1 MVSIQAAGGLLK
13 RSAIPVIGVF
23 RMAGSQ
29 SAMAIGILSMR
40 RGDAALRLALALGL
54 VATISSVCQAQQATA
69 PTQVVTSFDCSRAG
83 AGQSVPALV
92 CQTPELQTADL
103 RQMQAYYTL
112 RHAQPARQ
120 QELRNQFTS
129 RIQALVRDCSTEQ
142 VRASGSQPTCVTQA
156 FGNLGDFWIQQLQ
169 QTGNAAA
176 LEEARQPV
184 EQFVGAQRALR
195 ERGFLPDSAVL
206 DGVYGSGTRDAVAR
220 FQAERGI
227 SSNGFLTGATLAALG
242 GSSGSRTSAPAAQA
256 SSPRGGTS
264 SRGGP
269 ADQQPA
275 QTAQLSSADQ
285 QNRLRSAR
293 QVAANL
299 KGIADAAEQIV
310 EILEQIG
317 AISSIHD
324 RRRVE
329 LRNDEQ
335 TLRTNIQE
343 AKTALS
349 RIASLRLLEL
359 RDAEEQIKNSIA
371 RMELAADRIQKAH
384 SPPQI
389 VQQERQQERAE
400 RDRVTARES
409 YSRRPKTQLE
419 QILNYTTTSNENG
432 IIGDHLSEFWVSGH
446 RGADKCILT
455 FFRIDSSGVIE
466 LYDRMHAMV
475 DPHNSSPRQIDI
487 RKINERGFNVRMEF
501 TNDFQPYFSV
511 GDEQQRL
518 FNRQRQQPVQERLH
532 RAWRLA
538 FQECPGV
545 RTAF

>member
-1 MVSIQAAGGLLK
+1 MKSRIRAFSI
-13 RSAIPVIGVF
+13 
-23 RMAGSQ
+23 MAGSQ

-40 RGDAALRLALALGL
+40 RGDAAWRLALALGL
-54 VATISSVCQAQQATA
+54 VATISSVSQAQQATA

-227 SSNGFLTGATLAALG
+227 ASGGFLTGATLAALG
-242 GSSGSRTSAPAAQA
+242 GSPGSRTSAPAAQA

-269 ADQQPA
+269 VDQQPA
-275 QTAQLSSADQ
+275 QTAQLSSA
-285 QNRLRSAR
+285 
-293 QVAANL
+293 
-299 KGIADAAEQIV
+299 
-310 EILEQIG
+310 
-317 AISSIHD
+317 
-324 RRRVE
+324 
-329 LRNDEQ
+329 
-335 TLRTNIQE
+335 
-343 AKTALS
+343 
-349 RIASLRLLEL
+349 
-359 RDAEEQIKNSIA
+359 
-371 RMELAADRIQKAH
+371 
-384 SPPQI
+384 
-389 VQQERQQERAE
+389 ERAQQMRAE
-400 RDRVTARES
+400 WEA
-409 YSRRPKTQLE
+409 YSRRPKTLLE
-419 QILNYTTTSNENG
+419 QILNYTCSGSEEGIDIYYWISGANG
-432 IIGDHLSEFWVSGH
+432 QHQ
-446 RGADKCILT
+446 CILT
-455 FFRIDSSGVIE
+455 SGNRQ
-466 LYDRMHAMV
+466 YD
-475 DPHNSSPRQIDI
+475 NRQIDI
-487 RKINERGFNVRMEF
+487 RRFNERGFRISLREG
-501 TNDFQPYFSV
+501 SV
-511 GDEQQRL
+511 IFGDERNWFRCSSSAPLLDRL
-518 FNRQRQQPVQERLH
+518 Q
-532 RAWRLA
+532 RAWGLA
-538 FQECPGV
+538 FRECPGV
-545 RTAF
+545 RSAF